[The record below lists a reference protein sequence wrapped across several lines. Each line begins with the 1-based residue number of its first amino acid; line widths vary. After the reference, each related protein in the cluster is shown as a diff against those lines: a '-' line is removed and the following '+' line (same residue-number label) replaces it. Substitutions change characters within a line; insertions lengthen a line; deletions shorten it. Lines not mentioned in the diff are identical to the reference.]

1 MLSLAACQESETPY
15 YKLTGPTMGTTYHIT
30 VQSNEPQVVQKAVD
44 SILADFNLSMSAYID
59 TSTLS
64 YFNAAD
70 TIYCFDNQKDPY
82 FEPIFN
88 SAKEVYSKTD
98 GAFNPSIAPLVD
110 YYGFGYKEK
119 KPLGKLDTI
128 KVKELLKLL
137 VFDSITLTKQDDHTL
152 CINKP
157 KKSIKLDF
165 NSLSPGYAV
174 DVIGKY
180 LVSKGIRNYMVE
192 IGGEIK
198 ALGLNDIKKEWV
210 IGINRPKEDAKQ
222 TEIELPLL
230 ISNKALATSGNYRNA
245 YESKG
250 QKFAHI
256 INPFTGMSQPT
267 DILSATVIT
276 DDCVYADAY
285 ATAFMVLGLEK
296 SLSLVEKLKG
306 VEACFIYDSEGDGIF
321 EFKVSEGFSKYYLH
335 NEQN

>member
-1 MLSLAACQESETPY
+1 MGLMSCQESETPF

-30 VQSNEPQVVQKAVD
+30 VQAIDPQGIQESID
-44 SILADFNLSMSAYID
+44 SILGDFNLSMSAYID

-64 YFNAAD
+64 FCNAAD
-70 TIYCFDNQKDPY
+70 TMFCFDNRKDPY

-88 SAKEVYSKTD
+88 ASKEVYTKTE

-119 KPLGKLDTI
+119 KPLGKFDSL

-137 VFDSITLTKQDDHTL
+137 VFDSITLSKNEDHSICL
-152 CINKP
+152 HKP
-157 KKSIKLDF
+157 HKNVKLDF

-174 DVIGKY
+174 DVVGKF
-180 LVSKGIRNYMVE
+180 LESKNIRNYMIE

-198 ALGLNDIKKEWV
+198 ALGVNDLKKEWV
-210 IGINRPKEDAKQ
+210 IGINKPKEGAKES
-222 TEIELPLL
+222 EIELPLL
-230 ISNKALATSGNYRNA
+230 ISNKALATSGNYRNV

-256 INPFTGMSQPT
+256 INPYTGMSQPT

-276 DDCVYADAY
+276 DECIYADAY

-296 SLSLVEKLKG
+296 SLVLVEKLKG